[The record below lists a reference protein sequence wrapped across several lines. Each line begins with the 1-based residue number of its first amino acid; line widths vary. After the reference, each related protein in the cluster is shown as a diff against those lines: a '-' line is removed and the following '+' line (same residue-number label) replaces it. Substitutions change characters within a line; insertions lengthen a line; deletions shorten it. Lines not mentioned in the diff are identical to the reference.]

1 MCIFKKNEY
10 VWISSKILTVKKIIE
25 NKKNGQIFYDF
36 FNPPELLFLK
46 YNYESLL
53 RHSHKDKCEEN
64 YKQCGILDTYGN
76 KFCFNESLP
85 CPVNHILIVL
95 KSKEENIKIKNIFQ
109 LILEMNQVMYYYI
122 IQTIKLIIQ

>member
-1 MCIFKKNEY
+1 M
-10 VWISSKILTVKKIIE
+10 KKIIE

-64 YKQCGILDTYGN
+64 YKQYGLLDTYGN